1 MYSEKYKLLFIHIP
15 KTAGSSMSNYVSYI
29 DNKSIRYDKK
39 NMDIDF
45 IKKTRNID
53 KLICDNYMH
62 IFLSDYKHLLNENE
76 YNNSIKFAV
85 VRDPINKLKSLYFY
99 WKRINWINF
108 EIFEILPI
116 LYNSIKKINERG
128 YAQDLTFKMKKKI
141 VNCENINSNS
151 NVIKIPY
158 LKKYKMFAVDNLF
171 DTFGIL
177 KQTNFFNI
185 QKDNVN
191 VLRFESLQDDFNN
204 FIKKFSLPK
213 HQLTVENKSNAY
225 TLSDKEFLRLLIKN
239 HPKNMIQYVFDYY
252 KDDFKLLNYN
262 CPNGLFSS

>member
-1 MYSEKYKLLFIHIP
+1 VYSEKYKLLFIHIP

-76 YNNSIKFAV
+76 YNNSTKFTV

-99 WKRINWINF
+99 WKKINWINF
-108 EIFEILPI
+108 EISEILPI

-141 VNCENINSNS
+141 VNCENINPNS
-151 NVIKIPY
+151 NIIKMPY
-158 LKKYKMFAVDNLF
+158 LEKYKMFAVDNLF

-177 KQTNFFNI
+177 KQTSFFNI

-191 VLRFESLQDDFNN
+191 VLRFESLQNDLNTFTGKYFLPRYKLN
-204 FIKKFSLPK
+204 F
-213 HQLTVENKSNAY
+213 ENKSNAHK
-225 TLSDKEFLRLLIKN
+225 LSDKEFLRLLIKN
-239 HPKNMIQYVFDYY
+239 HPKDIIQYVFDYY